1 MSRGQKAPQKTPKE
15 KRENMKYTYLTERV
29 NEIAS
34 AVAEK
39 LSYATTMG
47 TYEKFCGAYT
57 ALFYADA
64 ITDDEFDFYAELRGF
79 ILDEILDALRY

>member
-1 MSRGQKAPQKTPKE
+1 
-15 KRENMKYTYLTERV
+15 MKYTYLTERV
-29 NEIAS
+29 REIAS
-34 AVAEK
+34 AIAEK
-39 LSYATTMG
+39 SSYATTMG

-64 ITDDEFDFYAELRGF
+64 ITDDEFDFYADLRGF